1 MVLAHPGPFR
11 AVADGAKAKAEKDLM
26 DAEKKLEKGMK
37 DILKKMRFSFELM
50 STKKTTETLEGQRF
64 RDLSHQ
70 VVTLIEEILKG
81 PVNDALEICRQHQNG
96 ILV

>member
-1 MVLAHPGPFR
+1 
-11 AVADGAKAKAEKDLM
+11 M